1 MITVFLPTRKGSERI
16 KNKNTKKFAGIE
28 GGLTKIKLNQLL
40 KCKLIDKIILSTN
53 DPEIIN
59 IGRKTSN
66 IIEIDERDNYL
77 CRSETKTDEL
87 INYVPEIIKEGH
99 VLWTHVTSPMFDPV
113 EYDKAIKMYMK
124 IIKGEI
130 YDSLMTVNKIQNFLW
145 DNQGPINKSSKLE
158 KWPRTQTIDPIFEVN
173 SAMFLNSIE
182 NYKLYKNR
190 IGTKPF
196 LLETEKLKSYDID
209 WPEDFSFTEQIYK
222 FYYEK
227 NNNLGF

>member
-53 DPEIIN
+53 DPEIID

-99 VLWTHVTSPMFDPV
+99 VLWTHVTSPMFDAV

>member
-53 DPEIIN
+53 DPEIID

>member
-1 MITVFLPTRKGSERI
+1 
-16 KNKNTKKFAGIE
+16 
-28 GGLTKIKLNQLL
+28 
-40 KCKLIDKIILSTN
+40 
-53 DPEIIN
+53 
-59 IGRKTSN
+59 
-66 IIEIDERDNYL
+66 
-77 CRSETKTDEL
+77 
-87 INYVPEIIKEGH
+87 
-99 VLWTHVTSPMFDPV
+99 
-113 EYDKAIKMYMK
+113 
-124 IIKGEI
+124 
-130 YDSLMTVNKIQNFLW
+130 MTVNKIQNFLW

>member
-53 DPEIIN
+53 DPEMIN

-87 INYVPEIIKEGH
+87 KQTDLSEQQALSFADTAAVGAAAAAS
-99 VLWTHVTSPMFDPV
+99 VAVFVFTTALAVV
-113 EYDKAIKMYMK
+113 
-124 IIKGEI
+124 
-130 YDSLMTVNKIQNFLW
+130 MTTAAADAAAAPAAAVS
-145 DNQGPINKSSKLE
+145 G
-158 KWPRTQTIDPIFEVN
+158 
-173 SAMFLNSIE
+173 
-182 NYKLYKNR
+182 
-190 IGTKPF
+190 
-196 LLETEKLKSYDID
+196 
-209 WPEDFSFTEQIYK
+209 
-222 FYYEK
+222 
-227 NNNLGF
+227 